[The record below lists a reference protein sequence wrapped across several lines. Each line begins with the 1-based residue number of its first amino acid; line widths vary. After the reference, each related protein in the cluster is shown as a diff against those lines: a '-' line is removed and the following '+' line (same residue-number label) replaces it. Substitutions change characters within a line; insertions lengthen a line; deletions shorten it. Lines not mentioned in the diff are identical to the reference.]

1 MESRPDA
8 TSRDGRPIQ
17 PHQGDAALNQP
28 VGVVARRA
36 ALTILREVR
45 DGRPIDAALGDAIEG
60 LSDADRRLAHELAG
74 GVLRTQDS
82 LDDRLAQLIRL
93 GWDSVSPPLRD
104 LLRVGAYQLLHLD
117 RIPPHAAVS
126 TSVDLAREI
135 AGKAPAGFVNAVL
148 RRLGRE
154 ATPAPA
160 VASGDPVAALAR
172 AHSHPEWLVAGWV
185 ARFGPTE
192 TEALL
197 RWNNGRPPLVLQAAR
212 EDLTA
217 LRERLDAA
225 GIPNSAAPFGAGLV
239 VDTTRPGELPGYDE
253 GAFFVQDAAQA
264 LVARFADFPRDGRVL
279 DACAA
284 PGGKAIAVG
293 RSAGVLVAAER
304 SRRRTARLGE
314 NLRRA
319 GSGREHLVIAD
330 AGAPPTRP
338 LDGVLLD
345 APCLGTGTFAR
356 HPDARLRV
364 TADALRELATTQ
376 ASLLAGA
383 AAAVRPGGLLVY
395 ATCSLEPEENEEQV
409 ARFLASHPDFH
420 REPSGAVPDECL
432 SEQGDLT
439 LLPQRHGTDGA
450 YAARLRRTQ

>member
-1 MESRPDA
+1 M
-8 TSRDGRPIQ
+8 
-17 PHQGDAALNQP
+17 
-28 VGVVARRA
+28 
-36 ALTILREVR
+36 
-45 DGRPIDAALGDAIEG
+45 
-60 LSDADRRLAHELAG
+60 
-74 GVLRTQDS
+74 QDS
-82 LDDRLAQLIRL
+82 LDDRLARLIRL

-160 VASGDPVAALAR
+160 IASADPVAALAR

-185 ARFGPTE
+185 ARFGAADS
-192 TEALL
+192 EALL

-217 LRERLDAA
+217 VRERLDAA
-225 GIPNSAAPFGAGLV
+225 GVASDAAPLGAGLV
-239 VDTTRPGELPGYDE
+239 VETTRPGELPGYDE

-264 LVARFADFPRDGRVL
+264 LVVRFADFPRGARLL

-284 PGGKAIAVG
+284 PGGKAIALG
-293 RSAGVLVAAER
+293 RTAGLLVAAER
-304 SRRRTARLGE
+304 NRRRTARLGE

-319 GSGREHLVIAD
+319 GSGREFVVIAD
-330 AGAPPTRP
+330 AASPAIRR

-364 TADALRELATTQ
+364 TPEALRELANTQ
-376 ASLLAGA
+376 ADLLEGA
-383 AAAVRPGGLLVY
+383 AGAVRPGGLLVY

-409 ARFLASHPDFH
+409 ARFLAAHPEFQ
-420 REPSGAVPDECL
+420 RESSGAVPDDCL
-432 SEQGDLT
+432 SELGDLT
-439 LLPQRHGTDGA
+439 LLPHRHGTDGA
-450 YAARLRRTQ
+450 FAARLRRAR

>member
-1 MESRPDA
+1 M
-8 TSRDGRPIQ
+8 
-17 PHQGDAALNQP
+17 
-28 VGVVARRA
+28 
-36 ALTILREVR
+36 
-45 DGRPIDAALGDAIEG
+45 
-60 LSDADRRLAHELAG
+60 
-74 GVLRTQDS
+74 LRTQDS
-82 LDDRLAQLIRL
+82 LDDRLARLIRL
-93 GWDSVSPPLRD
+93 GWDSVSPALRD

-154 ATPAPA
+154 ATPTPS
-160 VASGDPVAALAR
+160 VASADPVASLAR

-185 ARFGPTE
+185 ARFGADD

-217 LRERLDAA
+217 VRERLDAA
-225 GIPNSAAPFGAGLV
+225 GVDSTAAPFGAGLV
-239 VDTTRPGELPGYDE
+239 VETTRPGELPGYAA

-264 LVARFADFPRDGRVL
+264 LVVRFADVPRGARVL

-284 PGGKAIAVG
+284 PGGKAIALG
-293 RSAGVLVAAER
+293 RTAGMLVAAER
-304 SRRRTARLGE
+304 NRRRTTRLSE

-319 GSGREHLVIAD
+319 GSGRELLILAD
-330 AGAPPTRP
+330 AASPPTRP
-338 LDGVLLD
+338 LDAVLLD

-364 TADALRELATTQ
+364 TPEALRGLAKAQ
-376 ASLLAGA
+376 ADLLEGA
-383 AAAVRPGGLLVY
+383 AGAVRPGGLLVY

-409 ARFLASHPDFH
+409 ARFLAAHPEFQ
-420 REPSGAVPDECL
+420 REPSHAVPDECL
-432 SEQGDLT
+432 SEAGDLT
-439 LLPQRHGTDGA
+439 LLPHRHGTDGA
-450 YAARLRRTQ
+450 YAARLRRSP

>member
-1 MESRPDA
+1 M
-8 TSRDGRPIQ
+8 
-17 PHQGDAALNQP
+17 
-28 VGVVARRA
+28 
-36 ALTILREVR
+36 
-45 DGRPIDAALGDAIEG
+45 
-60 LSDADRRLAHELAG
+60 
-74 GVLRTQDS
+74 
-82 LDDRLAQLIRL
+82 
-93 GWDSVSPPLRD
+93 
-104 LLRVGAYQLLHLD
+104 
-117 RIPPHAAVS
+117 
-126 TSVDLAREI
+126 DLARET

-154 ATPAPA
+154 ATPAPTVESA
-160 VASGDPVAALAR
+160 DPVARLAR

-185 ARFGPTE
+185 ARFGPDG

-212 EDLTA
+212 EDLTS

-225 GIPNSAAPFGAGLV
+225 GVSSTPAPFGAGLV
-239 VDTTRPGELPGYDE
+239 VDVSRPGELPGYDE

-264 LVARFADFPRDGRVL
+264 LVARYTDFPRGGTVL

-284 PGGKAIAVG
+284 PGGKAIALG
-293 RSAGVLVAAER
+293 RSAGTLVAAER
-304 SRRRTARLGE
+304 SRRRTGRLGE

-319 GSGREHLVIAD
+319 GSGRELLVIAD
-330 AGAPPTRP
+330 AAAPPTRP

-364 TADALRELATTQ
+364 TPEALRGLARTQ
-376 ASLLAGA
+376 ATLLDGA

-409 ARFLASHPDFH
+409 ARFLETHTEFA
-420 REPSGAVPDECL
+420 REPSHTVPDECL
-432 SEQGDLT
+432 SDLGDLT

-450 YAARLRRTQ
+450 FAARLRRAP